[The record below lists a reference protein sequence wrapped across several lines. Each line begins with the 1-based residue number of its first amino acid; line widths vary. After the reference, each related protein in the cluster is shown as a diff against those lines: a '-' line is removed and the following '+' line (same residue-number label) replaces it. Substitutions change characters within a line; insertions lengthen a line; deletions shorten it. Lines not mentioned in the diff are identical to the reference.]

1 MALQRGVLVP
11 DHLAVVVID
20 AMSLSLAVSDERVRG
35 RASLYAVV
43 RCFVPCTFQP
53 SILTNLA
60 SARRRLRFVYH

>member
-1 MALQRGVLVP
+1 MALQRDVLVL

-20 AMSLSLAVSDERVRG
+20 AMGINVAVSDKR
-35 RASLYAVV
+35 V